1 MRDSRGHARA
11 VSVLLLAALAGC
23 GGSGIEE
30 PQGPAS
36 PTQDATG
43 SSIPDSTEPVALEA
57 GTYQIPNSAWSS
69 VDFAVTFPQGWTVQ
83 YGASFRKNP
92 ETNDGVGF
100 ESFVPDTI
108 YANACAGSGGEK
120 LVVGPSADDLTAAL
134 LEQRG
139 TKAGDAVETT
149 LGGYPATRI
158 DLTVPA
164 GLDLEECSLEGA
176 GLQIW
181 FSHPAD
187 GYLVVFPDSITS
199 VYIVDV
205 DVRRQVFQ
213 TIRWS
218 ATSDEDVRE
227 LDAVLDSISLET

>member
-1 MRDSRGHARA
+1 MRDGRGHALA
-11 VSVLLLAALAGC
+11 VSVLLLAGLAGC
-23 GGSGIEE
+23 GGGGVEE
-30 PQGPAS
+30 PQAPAS

-69 VDFAVTFPQGWTVQ
+69 LDFAVTFPQGWTVQ
-83 YGASFRKNP
+83 DGASFRKDP
-92 ETNDGVGF
+92 ETDGVGL
-100 ESFVPDTI
+100 EAFVPDTI
-108 YANACAGSGGEK
+108 YADACAGSGGEK

-139 TKAGDAVETT
+139 SKAADAVEMT

-158 DLTVPA
+158 DLTVPK
-164 GLDLEECSLEGA
+164 GLDLEDCSLEGA

-187 GYLVVFPDSITS
+187 GYLVLFPDSIAS

-205 DVRRQVFQ
+205 DGRRQVFQ
-213 TIRWS
+213 TIRW
-218 ATSDEDVRE
+218 AGTSEENVRE
-227 LDAVLDSISLET
+227 LEAVLDSIYIGG

>member
-1 MRDSRGHARA
+1 MRDRQGRTLA

-23 GGSGIEE
+23 GGSGAVE
-30 PQGPAS
+30 PQAPAS

-57 GTYQIPNSAWSS
+57 GTYQMPNSAWSS
-69 VDFAVTFPQGWTVQ
+69 VDFAVTIPEGWTVQ

-100 ESFVPDTI
+100 EAFVPDTI
-108 YANACAGSGGEK
+108 YADACAGSGGEK
-120 LVVGPSADDLTAAL
+120 LVVGPSADDLVAAL
-134 LEQRG
+134 LQQRG
-139 TKAGDAVETT
+139 SKAGDAVETT

-187 GYLVVFPDSITS
+187 GYLVVFPDSIAS

-205 DVRRQVFQ
+205 DGRRQVFQ
-213 TIRWS
+213 TLHWS

-227 LDAVLDSISLET
+227 LEAVLGSIVID